1 MDKPYA
7 ERIRLL
13 HTLVRQEKGTLM
25 LCERI
30 KIRDSG
36 HFLECLNK
44 AFDANEEG
52 VVIKQA
58 GSKYQ
63 PGQREKGGWFKMKP
77 DVSRSIIIRLSSTFF
92 FYWKLFDF
100 LFSVRKLGQWF
111 WFAHNRRFLQRH
123 TDCCW
128 QLFAWCFE
136 ERQHRNWYSVLL
148 RMQGSQ
154 WF

>member
-13 HTLVRQEKGTLM
+13 RTLIREEKGALM
-25 LCERI
+25 FCERN

-58 GSKYQ
+58 GSPYR

-77 DVSRSIIIRLSSTFF
+77 DVSFRSIIRSLLICFF
-92 FYWKLFDF
+92 
-100 LFSVRKLGQWF
+100 
-111 WFAHNRRFLQRH
+111 
-123 TDCCW
+123 
-128 QLFAWCFE
+128 
-136 ERQHRNWYSVLL
+136 
-148 RMQGSQ
+148 
-154 WF
+154 